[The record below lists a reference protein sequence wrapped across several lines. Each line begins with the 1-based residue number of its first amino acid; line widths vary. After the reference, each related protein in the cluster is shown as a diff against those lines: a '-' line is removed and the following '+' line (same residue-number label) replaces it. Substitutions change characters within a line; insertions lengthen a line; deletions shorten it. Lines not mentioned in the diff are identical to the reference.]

1 MCGIVGYLGNK
12 FNINKDLVHNSI
24 YHRGPDES
32 GYKIF
37 PEVDLYLGMQRLAII
52 DLKSGKQPIS
62 NEDGT
67 VCVVCNGE
75 IFNYQFLRD
84 DLLNKGHKFK
94 SVNSDIEVLVH
105 LYEEYGVKMLD
116 HINGMFAFVIYDSK
130 KKILFG
136 ARDRVGLKPLYY
148 HFDSQGLIFSSE
160 LKTFKTISSVNLS
173 LDYTSLS
180 DYLSFQYI
188 PSPNTIFNEIKKVDA
203 GNYFIYDIEQ
213 KNFYSKKYWELT
225 FNKLNMVTNEMVRDQ
240 FFNSVSLWS
249 KADVPISISLS
260 SGIDSTLL
268 LGILNELGLNNITA
282 YTLGFNSDN
291 NNYNENKSSELLASK
306 YNMSHK
312 NIFIDANDI
321 LIDYEEMIYS
331 LDEPYSGGFPS
342 WYIYKE
348 IKKDF
353 KVVLT
358 GTGGD
363 ELFGNY
369 NKINYFKRGKLI
381 NFLKAIINSGN
392 FNISNIRND
401 NFSYIYPL
409 YFSESA
415 KKNFLN
421 DYVKKHLTHSTYDL
435 IKSKIPINKNFTIDQ
450 KISYFDISNQLPDEF
465 LHVTDRFSMYH
476 SVEARTPFLD
486 HNLIE
491 MIYSLPVL
499 NRKDKS
505 YLNEIFPNIISKS
518 RIKENKKG
526 FTIPI
531 EKWLFHDLLPQNEY
545 YFSKSFINDQNIF
558 CFNELSKIRA
568 SANSGNIECINKL
581 WNIYNFQMW
590 YKINFNL

>member
-415 KKNFLN
+415 KKFFLN